1 MQQNGRRKPDFQTT
15 GQTYIELTETT
26 ANVEHIIS
34 VLSQRWGS
42 GYTLVTN
49 DGVPLE
55 DSPATQGLLFISYR
69 FSQLLFILIIMLLL
83 ILRPDVLEVSKK
95 EAVCYPLQWYDE

>member
-15 GQTYIELTETT
+15 GQTYIELTEST
-26 ANVEHIIS
+26 ANVEHIMS

-55 DSPATQGLLFISYR
+55 DSPATQGLLFINYR
-69 FSQLLFILIIMLLL
+69 FSQLLFNFMYNYVII
-83 ILRPDVLEVSKK
+83 
-95 EAVCYPLQWYDE
+95 